1 MFSLVQS
8 HFVDVLQQIQGRSCL
23 PITLVESKDKK
34 KKKCEE
40 EVLENSINHQTSTG
54 AEERLQA
61 KHDKF

>member
-8 HFVDVLQQIQGRSCL
+8 HFVDVLQQIQVRSCL

-34 KKKCEE
+34 KCQE